1 LDGLM
6 NSAEYLEAL
15 QNDEGQKFLDA
26 MGITYINGSEYM
38 VTASDPYMGLFKDRL
53 KRIGTIRGL
62 EGFTLFKYLNPLLEG
77 E

>member
-1 LDGLM
+1 
-6 NSAEYLEAL
+6 
-15 QNDEGQKFLDA
+15 

-62 EGFTLFKYLNPLLEG
+62 EGFTLFKYLNPLLGG